1 MAFSSQTMPP
11 GRIQQIPECS
21 RFYPSKD
28 AQQLSQ
34 EVEEVITTIHVA
46 IMWQCTV
53 PAAKFPHTNTNL
65 GNPSEGIGF
74 AAVEAFAEAGAN
86 VALWYNTNKSAVEKA
101 EQVSKTYGVICK
113 AYQVKITDETCV
125 KEAIDT
131 AVRDLNG
138 RLDIFVANA
147 GIPWLHGPI
156 IDADTP
162 LYHNILDINMHS
174 VFYAA
179 KVAGNY
185 FRRQQA
191 EETAVDGKKLE
202 NFNRGSFII
211 TTSIA
216 GVTTLIPAAMTPY
229 SMAKAALIQMAKTLA
244 VEWAPFAR
252 VNAISPAYISTD
264 MTGQVPE
271 SLRTTWSGLTPM
283 GREGTVAECKAAY
296 LYLASDAAS
305 YTTGTNLM
313 VDGGYTC
320 I

>member
-34 EVEEVITTIHVA
+34 EVEEVITTIHIA
-46 IMWQCTV
+46 IMRQCTV
-53 PAAKFPHTNTNL
+53 PAAKIPHTNTNL

-113 AYQVKITDETCV
+113 AYQAKITDETCV

-162 LYHNILDINMHS
+162 LYHNILDINMHG

-211 TTSIA
+211 TTSIS
-216 GVTTLIPAAMTPY
+216 GVTTLIPAAMTP
-229 SMAKAALIQMAKTLA
+229 
-244 VEWAPFAR
+244 
-252 VNAISPAYISTD
+252 SPW
-264 MTGQVPE
+264 QRQ
-271 SLRTTWSGLTPM
+271 L
-283 GREGTVAECKAAY
+283 
-296 LYLASDAAS
+296 
-305 YTTGTNLM
+305 
-313 VDGGYTC
+313 
-320 I
+320 

>member
-34 EVEEVITTIHVA
+34 EVEEVITTIHIA
-46 IMWQCTV
+46 IMRQCTV
-53 PAAKFPHTNTNL
+53 PAAKIPHTNTNL

-113 AYQVKITDETCV
+113 AYQAKITDETCV

-162 LYHNILDINMHS
+162 LYHNILDINMHG

-179 KVAGNY
+179 KVVGNY
-185 FRRQQA
+185 FRRQQV

-216 GVTTLIPAAMTPY
+216 GVTTLIPAAMTP
-229 SMAKAALIQMAKTLA
+229 
-244 VEWAPFAR
+244 
-252 VNAISPAYISTD
+252 SPW
-264 MTGQVPE
+264 QRQ
-271 SLRTTWSGLTPM
+271 L
-283 GREGTVAECKAAY
+283 
-296 LYLASDAAS
+296 
-305 YTTGTNLM
+305 
-313 VDGGYTC
+313 
-320 I
+320 